1 MEKDVAFLEEKVRCV
16 IEPMINGVFKDNP
29 EDPVK
34 YMIRYLNHYIGISNE
49 TSTEKEE
56 LIKLRKEMA
65 KYKGNGNEEDK
76 EAIAQ
81 SEDEEN
87 DKEDQDQFDKEIE
100 EKTKKGPHEKFS
112 AQRISVCSEVV
123 GEYNKKAD
131 YVPKVI
137 PKTDEQKE
145 KIKNKML
152 QNFMFSNLDEAELQT
167 VLDAFEEKKVTTG
180 ETVIKEGDK
189 GDVVYLVETGELTC
203 TKKQNGK
210 EVELKTYVPGESFG
224 ELALLYNAPR
234 AATIVAKTDAIL
246 WSLDRECFN
255 SIVKGA
261 AIKKRERYE
270 SVLKTVEILQTI
282 DAYELSQICD
292 ALKVEKV
299 KEGTKIITQNEE
311 GNKFY
316 ILEEGEAYATKEI
329 EGKECIL
336 DVKLTLN
343 NDKVINIELQV
354 YKQTYWINR
363 SLLYWAR
370 TYDNLKSGQ
379 DYSMLLPAY
388 HIGILDFTLFENHP
402 KFMAQYQ
409 ILDVEDGYLY
419 SDKLCIKVLDLTQL
433 EKAKQE
439 PETNKKLLKW
449 ASIFKAETLEELEQ
463 LARGEE
469 VFENMVVTMKKL
481 SEDEKIRM
489 QCEAREDYERSL
501 LTEYNAG
508 KSEGI
513 EQGIAS
519 ERRNTEKERQR
530 AEKESQR
537 AEALA
542 AEVERLRALLK

>member
-1 MEKDVAFLEEKVRCV
+1 MAEKRKFYGMRND
-16 IEPMINGVFKDNP
+16 
-29 EDPVK
+29 
-34 YMIRYLNHYIGISNE
+34 YMFHAVLQ
-49 TSTEKEE
+49 K
-56 LIKLRKEMA
+56 
-65 KYKGNGNEEDK
+65 NEEVLRNLL
-76 EAIAQ
+76 ATLL
-81 SEDEEN
+81 
-87 DKEDQDQFDKEIE
+87 EI
-100 EKTKKGPHEKFS
+100 
-112 AQRISVCSEVV
+112 
-123 GEYNKKAD
+123 
-131 YVPKVI
+131 
-137 PKTDEQKE
+137 
-145 KIKNKML
+145 
-152 QNFMFSNLDEAELQT
+152 DEAEI
-167 VLDAFEEKKVTTG
+167 ESCHIENP
-180 ETVIKEGDK
+180 I
-189 GDVVYLVETGELTC
+189 EL
-203 TKKQNGK
+203 G
-210 EVELKTYVPGESFG
+210 
-224 ELALLYNAPR
+224 
-234 AATIVAKTDAIL
+234 
-246 WSLDRECFN
+246 
-255 SIVKGA
+255 
-261 AIKKRERYE
+261 
-270 SVLKTVEILQTI
+270 
-282 DAYELSQICD
+282 
-292 ALKVEKV
+292 
-299 KEGTKIITQNEE
+299 
-311 GNKFY
+311 
-316 ILEEGEAYATKEI
+316 KEI

-513 EQGIAS
+513 EQGLQQGIKQGIQQGIAS
-519 ERRNTEKERQR
+519 ERGNTEKERQR
-530 AEKESQR
+530 AD
-537 AEALA
+537 ALA

>member
-1 MEKDVAFLEEKVRCV
+1 MAEKRKFYGMRND
-16 IEPMINGVFKDNP
+16 
-29 EDPVK
+29 
-34 YMIRYLNHYIGISNE
+34 YMFHAVLQ
-49 TSTEKEE
+49 K
-56 LIKLRKEMA
+56 
-65 KYKGNGNEEDK
+65 NEEVLRNLL
-76 EAIAQ
+76 ATLL
-81 SEDEEN
+81 
-87 DKEDQDQFDKEIE
+87 EI
-100 EKTKKGPHEKFS
+100 
-112 AQRISVCSEVV
+112 
-123 GEYNKKAD
+123 
-131 YVPKVI
+131 
-137 PKTDEQKE
+137 
-145 KIKNKML
+145 
-152 QNFMFSNLDEAELQT
+152 DEAEI
-167 VLDAFEEKKVTTG
+167 ESCHIENP
-180 ETVIKEGDK
+180 I
-189 GDVVYLVETGELTC
+189 EL
-203 TKKQNGK
+203 G
-210 EVELKTYVPGESFG
+210 
-224 ELALLYNAPR
+224 
-234 AATIVAKTDAIL
+234 
-246 WSLDRECFN
+246 
-255 SIVKGA
+255 
-261 AIKKRERYE
+261 
-270 SVLKTVEILQTI
+270 
-282 DAYELSQICD
+282 
-292 ALKVEKV
+292 
-299 KEGTKIITQNEE
+299 
-311 GNKFY
+311 
-316 ILEEGEAYATKEI
+316 KEI

-354 YKQTYWINR
+354 YKQTHWINR

-463 LARGEE
+463 LASGEE

-513 EQGIAS
+513 AS

-537 AEALA
+537 AEKESQRAEKESQRAEKESQRADALA

>member
-1 MEKDVAFLEEKVRCV
+1 MAEKRKFYGMRND
-16 IEPMINGVFKDNP
+16 
-29 EDPVK
+29 
-34 YMIRYLNHYIGISNE
+34 YMFHAVLQ
-49 TSTEKEE
+49 K
-56 LIKLRKEMA
+56 
-65 KYKGNGNEEDK
+65 NEEVLRNLL
-76 EAIAQ
+76 ATLL
-81 SEDEEN
+81 
-87 DKEDQDQFDKEIE
+87 EI
-100 EKTKKGPHEKFS
+100 
-112 AQRISVCSEVV
+112 
-123 GEYNKKAD
+123 
-131 YVPKVI
+131 
-137 PKTDEQKE
+137 
-145 KIKNKML
+145 
-152 QNFMFSNLDEAELQT
+152 DEAEI
-167 VLDAFEEKKVTTG
+167 ESCHIENP
-180 ETVIKEGDK
+180 I
-189 GDVVYLVETGELTC
+189 EL
-203 TKKQNGK
+203 G
-210 EVELKTYVPGESFG
+210 
-224 ELALLYNAPR
+224 
-234 AATIVAKTDAIL
+234 
-246 WSLDRECFN
+246 
-255 SIVKGA
+255 
-261 AIKKRERYE
+261 
-270 SVLKTVEILQTI
+270 
-282 DAYELSQICD
+282 
-292 ALKVEKV
+292 
-299 KEGTKIITQNEE
+299 
-311 GNKFY
+311 
-316 ILEEGEAYATKEI
+316 KEI

-439 PETNKKLLKW
+439 PENNKKLLKW
-449 ASIFKAETLEELEQ
+449 AGIFKAETLEELEQ
-463 LARGEE
+463 LASGEE

-513 EQGIAS
+513 AS

-537 AEALA
+537 AEKESQRADALA

>member
-1 MEKDVAFLEEKVRCV
+1 MAEKRKFYGMRND
-16 IEPMINGVFKDNP
+16 
-29 EDPVK
+29 
-34 YMIRYLNHYIGISNE
+34 YMFHAVLQ
-49 TSTEKEE
+49 K
-56 LIKLRKEMA
+56 
-65 KYKGNGNEEDK
+65 NEEVLRNFL
-76 EAIAQ
+76 ATLL
-81 SEDEEN
+81 
-87 DKEDQDQFDKEIE
+87 EI
-100 EKTKKGPHEKFS
+100 
-112 AQRISVCSEVV
+112 
-123 GEYNKKAD
+123 
-131 YVPKVI
+131 
-137 PKTDEQKE
+137 
-145 KIKNKML
+145 
-152 QNFMFSNLDEAELQT
+152 DEAEI
-167 VLDAFEEKKVTTG
+167 ESCHIENP
-180 ETVIKEGDK
+180 I
-189 GDVVYLVETGELTC
+189 EL
-203 TKKQNGK
+203 G
-210 EVELKTYVPGESFG
+210 
-224 ELALLYNAPR
+224 
-234 AATIVAKTDAIL
+234 
-246 WSLDRECFN
+246 
-255 SIVKGA
+255 
-261 AIKKRERYE
+261 
-270 SVLKTVEILQTI
+270 
-282 DAYELSQICD
+282 
-292 ALKVEKV
+292 
-299 KEGTKIITQNEE
+299 
-311 GNKFY
+311 
-316 ILEEGEAYATKEI
+316 KEI

-419 SDKLCIKVLDLTQL
+419 SDKLYIKVLDLTQL

-463 LARGEE
+463 LASGEE

-513 EQGIAS
+513 EQGLQQGIQQGIAS
-519 ERRNTEKERQR
+519 ERGNTEKERQR
-530 AEKESQR
+530 AD
-537 AEALA
+537 ALA
-542 AEVERLRALLK
+542 AEVERMRALLK

>member
-1 MEKDVAFLEEKVRCV
+1 MAEKRKFYGMRNDYMFHAVLQKNDLLATLLE
-16 IEPMINGVFKDNP
+16 I
-29 EDPVK
+29 
-34 YMIRYLNHYIGISNE
+34 
-49 TSTEKEE
+49 
-56 LIKLRKEMA
+56 
-65 KYKGNGNEEDK
+65 
-76 EAIAQ
+76 
-81 SEDEEN
+81 
-87 DKEDQDQFDKEIE
+87 
-100 EKTKKGPHEKFS
+100 
-112 AQRISVCSEVV
+112 
-123 GEYNKKAD
+123 
-131 YVPKVI
+131 
-137 PKTDEQKE
+137 
-145 KIKNKML
+145 
-152 QNFMFSNLDEAELQT
+152 DEAEI
-167 VLDAFEEKKVTTG
+167 ENCHIENP
-180 ETVIKEGDK
+180 I
-189 GDVVYLVETGELTC
+189 EL
-203 TKKQNGK
+203 G
-210 EVELKTYVPGESFG
+210 
-224 ELALLYNAPR
+224 
-234 AATIVAKTDAIL
+234 
-246 WSLDRECFN
+246 
-255 SIVKGA
+255 
-261 AIKKRERYE
+261 
-270 SVLKTVEILQTI
+270 
-282 DAYELSQICD
+282 
-292 ALKVEKV
+292 
-299 KEGTKIITQNEE
+299 
-311 GNKFY
+311 
-316 ILEEGEAYATKEI
+316 KEI

-354 YKQTYWINR
+354 YKQTHWINR

-463 LARGEE
+463 LASGEE

-513 EQGIAS
+513 EQGIQQGIQQGIAS

-537 AEALA
+537 ADALA

>member
-1 MEKDVAFLEEKVRCV
+1 M
-16 IEPMINGVFKDNP
+16 
-29 EDPVK
+29 
-34 YMIRYLNHYIGISNE
+34 
-49 TSTEKEE
+49 TEK
-56 LIKLRKEMA
+56 RKFYGMRNDYMFHA
-65 KYKGNGNEEDK
+65 VLQKNEEVLRNLLATLLEIN
-76 EAIAQ
+76 EA
-81 SEDEEN
+81 
-87 DKEDQDQFDKEIE
+87 EIE
-100 EKTKKGPHEKFS
+100 SCHIENP
-112 AQRISVCSEVV
+112 I
-123 GEYNKKAD
+123 
-131 YVPKVI
+131 
-137 PKTDEQKE
+137 
-145 KIKNKML
+145 
-152 QNFMFSNLDEAELQT
+152 EL
-167 VLDAFEEKKVTTG
+167 G
-180 ETVIKEGDK
+180 
-189 GDVVYLVETGELTC
+189 
-203 TKKQNGK
+203 
-210 EVELKTYVPGESFG
+210 
-224 ELALLYNAPR
+224 
-234 AATIVAKTDAIL
+234 
-246 WSLDRECFN
+246 
-255 SIVKGA
+255 
-261 AIKKRERYE
+261 
-270 SVLKTVEILQTI
+270 
-282 DAYELSQICD
+282 
-292 ALKVEKV
+292 
-299 KEGTKIITQNEE
+299 
-311 GNKFY
+311 
-316 ILEEGEAYATKEI
+316 KEI

-354 YKQTYWINR
+354 YKQTHWINR

-463 LARGEE
+463 LASGEE

-513 EQGIAS
+513 QQGIEQGIEQGIQQGIAS
-519 ERRNTEKERQR
+519 ERGNTEKERQR

-537 AEALA
+537 AEKERQRAEKESQRADALA

>member
-1 MEKDVAFLEEKVRCV
+1 MAEKRKFYGMRND
-16 IEPMINGVFKDNP
+16 
-29 EDPVK
+29 
-34 YMIRYLNHYIGISNE
+34 YMFHAVLQ
-49 TSTEKEE
+49 K
-56 LIKLRKEMA
+56 
-65 KYKGNGNEEDK
+65 NEEVLRNLL
-76 EAIAQ
+76 ATLL
-81 SEDEEN
+81 
-87 DKEDQDQFDKEIE
+87 EI
-100 EKTKKGPHEKFS
+100 
-112 AQRISVCSEVV
+112 
-123 GEYNKKAD
+123 
-131 YVPKVI
+131 
-137 PKTDEQKE
+137 
-145 KIKNKML
+145 
-152 QNFMFSNLDEAELQT
+152 DEAEI
-167 VLDAFEEKKVTTG
+167 ESCHIENP
-180 ETVIKEGDK
+180 I
-189 GDVVYLVETGELTC
+189 EL
-203 TKKQNGK
+203 G
-210 EVELKTYVPGESFG
+210 
-224 ELALLYNAPR
+224 
-234 AATIVAKTDAIL
+234 
-246 WSLDRECFN
+246 
-255 SIVKGA
+255 
-261 AIKKRERYE
+261 
-270 SVLKTVEILQTI
+270 
-282 DAYELSQICD
+282 
-292 ALKVEKV
+292 
-299 KEGTKIITQNEE
+299 
-311 GNKFY
+311 
-316 ILEEGEAYATKEI
+316 KEI

-439 PETNKKLLKW
+439 SETNKKLLKW

-463 LARGEE
+463 LASGEE

-513 EQGIAS
+513 QQGIEQGIQQGIAS
-519 ERRNTEKERQR
+519 ERGNTEKERQR
-530 AEKESQR
+530 AD
-537 AEALA
+537 ALA

>member
-1 MEKDVAFLEEKVRCV
+1 MAEKRKFYGMRND
-16 IEPMINGVFKDNP
+16 
-29 EDPVK
+29 
-34 YMIRYLNHYIGISNE
+34 YMFHAVLQ
-49 TSTEKEE
+49 K
-56 LIKLRKEMA
+56 
-65 KYKGNGNEEDK
+65 NEEVLRNLL
-76 EAIAQ
+76 ATLL
-81 SEDEEN
+81 
-87 DKEDQDQFDKEIE
+87 EI
-100 EKTKKGPHEKFS
+100 
-112 AQRISVCSEVV
+112 
-123 GEYNKKAD
+123 
-131 YVPKVI
+131 
-137 PKTDEQKE
+137 
-145 KIKNKML
+145 
-152 QNFMFSNLDEAELQT
+152 DEAEI
-167 VLDAFEEKKVTTG
+167 ESCHIENP
-180 ETVIKEGDK
+180 I
-189 GDVVYLVETGELTC
+189 EL
-203 TKKQNGK
+203 G
-210 EVELKTYVPGESFG
+210 
-224 ELALLYNAPR
+224 
-234 AATIVAKTDAIL
+234 
-246 WSLDRECFN
+246 
-255 SIVKGA
+255 
-261 AIKKRERYE
+261 
-270 SVLKTVEILQTI
+270 
-282 DAYELSQICD
+282 
-292 ALKVEKV
+292 
-299 KEGTKIITQNEE
+299 
-311 GNKFY
+311 
-316 ILEEGEAYATKEI
+316 KEI

-409 ILDVEDGYLY
+409 IMDVEDGYLY

-439 PETNKKLLKW
+439 SETNKKLLKW
-449 ASIFKAETLEELEQ
+449 AGIFKAETLEELEQ
-463 LARGEE
+463 LASGEE

-513 EQGIAS
+513 AS

-537 AEALA
+537 AEKESQRADALA

>member
-1 MEKDVAFLEEKVRCV
+1 MAEKRKFYGMRND
-16 IEPMINGVFKDNP
+16 
-29 EDPVK
+29 
-34 YMIRYLNHYIGISNE
+34 YMFHAVLQ
-49 TSTEKEE
+49 K
-56 LIKLRKEMA
+56 
-65 KYKGNGNEEDK
+65 NEEVLRNLL
-76 EAIAQ
+76 ATLL
-81 SEDEEN
+81 
-87 DKEDQDQFDKEIE
+87 EI
-100 EKTKKGPHEKFS
+100 
-112 AQRISVCSEVV
+112 
-123 GEYNKKAD
+123 
-131 YVPKVI
+131 
-137 PKTDEQKE
+137 
-145 KIKNKML
+145 
-152 QNFMFSNLDEAELQT
+152 DEAEI
-167 VLDAFEEKKVTTG
+167 ESCHIENP
-180 ETVIKEGDK
+180 I
-189 GDVVYLVETGELTC
+189 EL
-203 TKKQNGK
+203 G
-210 EVELKTYVPGESFG
+210 
-224 ELALLYNAPR
+224 
-234 AATIVAKTDAIL
+234 
-246 WSLDRECFN
+246 
-255 SIVKGA
+255 
-261 AIKKRERYE
+261 
-270 SVLKTVEILQTI
+270 
-282 DAYELSQICD
+282 
-292 ALKVEKV
+292 
-299 KEGTKIITQNEE
+299 
-311 GNKFY
+311 
-316 ILEEGEAYATKEI
+316 KEI

-463 LARGEE
+463 LASGEE

-513 EQGIAS
+513 EQGIQQGIAS

-537 AEALA
+537 ADALA

>member
-1 MEKDVAFLEEKVRCV
+1 MAEKRKFYGMRND
-16 IEPMINGVFKDNP
+16 
-29 EDPVK
+29 
-34 YMIRYLNHYIGISNE
+34 YMFHAVLQ
-49 TSTEKEE
+49 K
-56 LIKLRKEMA
+56 
-65 KYKGNGNEEDK
+65 NEEVLRNLL
-76 EAIAQ
+76 ATLL
-81 SEDEEN
+81 
-87 DKEDQDQFDKEIE
+87 EI
-100 EKTKKGPHEKFS
+100 
-112 AQRISVCSEVV
+112 
-123 GEYNKKAD
+123 
-131 YVPKVI
+131 
-137 PKTDEQKE
+137 
-145 KIKNKML
+145 
-152 QNFMFSNLDEAELQT
+152 DEAEI
-167 VLDAFEEKKVTTG
+167 ESCHIENP
-180 ETVIKEGDK
+180 I
-189 GDVVYLVETGELTC
+189 EL
-203 TKKQNGK
+203 G
-210 EVELKTYVPGESFG
+210 
-224 ELALLYNAPR
+224 
-234 AATIVAKTDAIL
+234 
-246 WSLDRECFN
+246 
-255 SIVKGA
+255 
-261 AIKKRERYE
+261 
-270 SVLKTVEILQTI
+270 
-282 DAYELSQICD
+282 
-292 ALKVEKV
+292 
-299 KEGTKIITQNEE
+299 
-311 GNKFY
+311 
-316 ILEEGEAYATKEI
+316 KEI

-354 YKQTYWINR
+354 YKQTHWINR

-463 LARGEE
+463 LASGEE

-513 EQGIAS
+513 QQGIQQGIAS

-537 AEALA
+537 ADALA